1 MRNNPNRP
9 IKTIF
14 IGKVRAVIFRNVFQG
29 DHGPVDLF
37 KVVLE
42 IWYRA
47 RGSWKKTNS
56 LSINEIP
63 KAILALQQAYEFL
76 MTLKRDQEKAKTD

>member
-1 MRNNPNRP
+1 MRNIPNRP

-14 IGKVRAVIFRNVFQG
+14 IGKVRAVIFRNVFHG

-37 KVVLE
+37 KVILE
-42 IWYRA
+42 VWYHA

-56 LSINEIP
+56 LSVNEIP
-63 KAILALQQAYEFL
+63 KAILALQQAYEYL
-76 MTLKRDQEKAKTD
+76 MTLSKERK